1 MEITNT
7 RYLLGCNGASS
18 KYNREHLMEEETEIR
33 EGRAKTHKTQ
43 RLNDFKVKTNKKL
56 KYE

>member
-33 EGRAKTHKTQ
+33 EGR
-43 RLNDFKVKTNKKL
+43 NDFKVKTNKKL